1 MSVNVSLLERIRNP
15 KGASSTL
22 GVVDRH
28 AVLASIRHNL
38 ERILASRVDHA
49 AAQPDLG
56 LPSLN
61 VDEPFAEIVVSLRQA
76 IIRNLLA
83 YEPRLDRVNVLHIQG
98 DVDHEG
104 SLVIDAMLKDD
115 HDSGGISIEVT
126 LDRFGHISVKA

>member
-1 MSVNVSLLERIRNP
+1 MSTNISLLERIRNP
-15 KGASSTL
+15 KGASAAL
-22 GVVDRH
+22 GVVDRR

-49 AAQPDLG
+49 AAQLELG

-61 VDEPFAEIVVSLRQA
+61 VDEPFSEIVVGLRQA

-83 YEPRLDRVNVLHIQG
+83 YEPRLDRVNVLHVQG
-98 DVDHEG
+98 DGQRQG

-115 HDSGGISIEVT
+115 HDGGRISIEVT